1 MMVYN
6 IKYSME
12 AHMQLQSCGVSNQG
26 IFISEMEWVPLKCL
40 FGNANDSILK
50 LTVSI
55 TRSDSLCY
63 RPCYKT
69 MLNHNDDEN
78 LQQLKSKFCFIV
90 EQMLVFV
97 WSTKFGRE
105 VKNLSPNF

>member
-78 LQQLKSKFCFIV
+78 LQQLKCKFF
-90 EQMLVFV
+90 L
-97 WSTKFGRE
+97 
-105 VKNLSPNF
+105 L